1 MNRQKLEQILA
12 KENFR
17 ERTYSL
23 AGEADE
29 ALCLSFE
36 SGKWYV
42 FFSERGMRTGQT
54 EFDSETA
61 ACEYFLAKMRAD
73 PTTKR
78 DWTSGFRTP
87 RL

>member
-1 MNRQKLEQILA
+1 MNRQELERILVN
-12 KENFR
+12 ENFR

-23 AGEADE
+23 TGEADE

-36 SGKWYV
+36 GGRWYV
-42 FFSERGMRTGQT
+42 FFSERGMRTNKT

-61 ACEYFLAKMRAD
+61 ACKYFLQKMRDD